1 MREERP
7 MANAPDGDQLLVTVD
22 EAARRLSIGR
32 SHLYEYLLRGSL
44 RSVRIGRS
52 RRIASRDLEAFIGG
66 LLQDSVD
73 TSPIGVELAPIRPIK
88 RVPEPPRRR

>member
-1 MREERP
+1 MKEERP
-7 MANAPDGDQLLVTVD
+7 MPSAPDDDKLLVSVD

-52 RRIASRDLEAFIGG
+52 RRIASRDLQAFVDQ
-66 LLQDSVD
+66 LFQDTAL
-73 TSPIGVELAPIRPIK
+73 TSSAAVAPLTIRPAK
-88 RVPEPPRRR
+88 RVPKSPRRR

>member
-1 MREERP
+1 
-7 MANAPDGDQLLVTVD
+7 MANAPDDDKLLVTVD

-52 RRIASRDLEAFIGG
+52 RRIASRDLQAFIDQ
-66 LLQDSVD
+66 LFQDTAW
-73 TSPIGVELAPIRPIK
+73 TSPATGPRLQIRPAK
-88 RVPEPPRRR
+88 RVPKPPRRR